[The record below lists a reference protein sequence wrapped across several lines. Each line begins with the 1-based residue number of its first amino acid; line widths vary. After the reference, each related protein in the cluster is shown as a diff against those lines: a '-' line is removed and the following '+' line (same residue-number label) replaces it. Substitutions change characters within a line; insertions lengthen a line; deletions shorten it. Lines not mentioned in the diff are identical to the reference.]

1 MVEEAEKDGRL
12 KLGGT
17 IIDVFVAAVGTGGTI
32 SGAGSYLR
40 TKNPDIYIAA
50 VEPAGSPVLSGDEPG
65 AHKIQG
71 IGSGAIAPVCDVDIY
86 DEVIKVMDED
96 AFTTAAESA
105 KIEGISI
112 GISSGAALWAV
123 AQLSKREKFKNK
135 NIVVILPDSGERYLS
150 SGIYGG

>member
-12 KLGGT
+12 KPGGT

-50 VEPAGSPVLSGDEPG
+50 VEPEGSPVLSGGEPG

-71 IGSGAIAPVCDVDIY
+71 LGSGAIAPVCDVDIY
-86 DEVIKVMDED
+86 
-96 AFTTAAESA
+96 
-105 KIEGISI
+105 
-112 GISSGAALWAV
+112 L
-123 AQLSKREKFKNK
+123 
-135 NIVVILPDSGERYLS
+135 
-150 SGIYGG
+150 